1 MRTKLVIFVIATFIL
16 SSSFLASLS
25 FQTKL
30 LEFKATSRSGMVGL
44 TWKTDYEENLLRFEV
59 EWSTDGKN
67 YQTAGR
73 VPAVNSLNGNSYS
86 FEHKISYTSE
96 AFYRLKIMD
105 VTNHWQYSDPISV
118 PVEKTARLFVY
129 PSVIT
134 TNMITIK
141 VEDPFEWMQIVSTN
155 GTVMMKQN
163 LSGKTGRLDI
173 PLSPTVASGIYIV
186 QIGNKTTTITQQI
199 MIQHS

>member
-1 MRTKLVIFVIATFIL
+1 MTRKLLPLIMAAFVTTASFIT
-16 SSSFLASLS
+16 APT

-44 TWKTDYEENLLRFEV
+44 TWKTEYEENLRQFEV
-59 EWSTDGKN
+59 EWSRDGKN
-67 YQTAGR
+67 YQSAGF
-73 VPAVNSLNGNSYS
+73 VPATNSINGNIYS
-86 FEHKISYTSE
+86 FEHRMSYASE

-105 VTNHWQYSDPISV
+105 ITSHWQYSDPIIV

-134 TNMITIK
+134 TRMITII
-141 VEDPFEWMQIVSTN
+141 VNDPFNSMQIVSTN

-163 LSGKTGRLDI
+163 LSGKTGRMDI

-186 QIGNKTTTITQQI
+186 QLQNQTEMITQKI
-199 MIQHS
+199 MVQQQ

>member
-1 MRTKLVIFVIATFIL
+1 MTRKMLPLIIATFIII
-16 SSSFLASLS
+16 SAFVNAPT

-30 LEFKATSRSGMVGL
+30 LEFKATSRNGMVGL
-44 TWKTDYEENLLRFEV
+44 TWKTEYEENLLQFEV
-59 EWSTDGKN
+59 EWSRDGKN
-67 YQTAGR
+67 YQRAGI
-73 VPAVNSLNGNSYS
+73 VQAVNAPTGNIYS

-105 VTNHWQYSDPISV
+105 ITNHWQYSDPIIV

-134 TNMITIK
+134 TRMITII
-141 VEDPFEWMQIVSTN
+141 VNDPFNSMQIVSTN
-155 GTVMMKQN
+155 GTVMMKQS
-163 LSGKTGRLDI
+163 LSGKTGRMDI

-186 QIGNKTTTITQQI
+186 QLQNQTETITQKI
-199 MIQHS
+199 MVQQQ